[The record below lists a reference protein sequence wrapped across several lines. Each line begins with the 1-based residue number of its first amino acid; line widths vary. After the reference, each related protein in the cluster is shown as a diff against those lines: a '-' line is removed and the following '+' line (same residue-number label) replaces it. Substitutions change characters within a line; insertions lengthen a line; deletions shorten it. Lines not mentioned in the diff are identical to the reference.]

1 MHTLVGLLA
10 VLVRQQ
16 ALADD
21 VGDGHTGIQGG
32 IRILEDILHLAAQG
46 TDLRIGQAR
55 KVDAVIEQGLVL
67 LELGI
72 GGVLRAHGVD
82 AGVDL
87 CNLGTGGL
95 DELVMLGDLLS
106 QLVKLALAAVIA
118 SLAGIELGELE
129 GLLVIVELDG
139 GALLDGL
146 VQIAAA
152 VMALGEDLH
161 DRAEVL
167 GGDKAADDIHDVQ
180 IGVVRSLLR
189 SREIVV
195 HVQALLLIGSIID
208 LLHLVA
214 LLFERGQLM
223 QAVGQMADGLF
234 DILGGQLITG
244 RAIVHR
250 LAVGLTVE
258 LQQRASERGLAAAG
272 LADEADRFAFVDI
285 QADAV
290 VRLDVQALLFAD
302 REILPQVRDLEKN
315 IISFHA
321 GPPSAGRSSEPAAS
335 R

>member
-1 MHTLVGLLA
+1 M
-10 VLVRQQ
+10 
-16 ALADD
+16 
-21 VGDGHTGIQGG
+21 
-32 IRILEDILHLAAQG
+32 
-46 TDLRIGQAR
+46 
-55 KVDAVIEQGLVL
+55 
-67 LELGI
+67 
-72 GGVLRAHGVD
+72 
-82 AGVDL
+82 
-87 CNLGTGGL
+87 
-95 DELVMLGDLLS
+95 
-106 QLVKLALAAVIA
+106 
-118 SLAGIELGELE
+118 
-129 GLLVIVELDG
+129 
-139 GALLDGL
+139 
-146 VQIAAA
+146 
-152 VMALGEDLH
+152 
-161 DRAEVL
+161 
-167 GGDKAADDIHDVQ
+167 
-180 IGVVRSLLR
+180 
-189 SREIVV
+189 

-244 RAIVHR
+244 RTIVHR

-285 QADAV
+285 QTDAV